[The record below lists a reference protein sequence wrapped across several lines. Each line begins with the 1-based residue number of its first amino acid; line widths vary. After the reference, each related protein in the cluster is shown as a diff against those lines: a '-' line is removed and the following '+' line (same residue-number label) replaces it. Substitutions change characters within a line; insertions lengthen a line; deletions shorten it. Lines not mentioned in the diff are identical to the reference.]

1 MRRKLKRIMI
11 RHLADET
18 VQMMVSAGIGTSL
31 DTSCENTLANYMA
44 KTNKIPY
51 NDTNGV
57 LTNTR

>member
-1 MRRKLKRIMI
+1 MI

-18 VQMMVSAGIGTSL
+18 VQIMVSAGIGTSL